1 MNYYT
6 RSTKFGNIT
15 LVEDRGFLVSLIF
28 GDISDGIK
36 SKKVKFSKFLKNFMS
51 ETIEAAF
58 LELDEYFAGK
68 RKEFD
73 VPMNP
78 SGTSFQ
84 QKVWSSLI
92 SVPYGRVASYKDI
105 AERIGN
111 SKAGRAVGMA
121 NNKNKIPIFIPCHR
135 IVSADGSMGGY
146 ADGVEIKQ
154 KLLELEKQFS

>member
-6 RSTKFGNIT
+6 KLTKFGNIT
-15 LVEDRGFLVSLIF
+15 LVEDKGFLVALTF
-28 GDISDGIK
+28 GDINDGIK
-36 SKKVKFSKFLKNFMS
+36 SKKVKFSKFLKKFMS
-51 ETIEAAF
+51 AAIEIAF
-58 LELDEYFAGK
+58 LELEEYFDGK

-84 QKVWSSLI
+84 QKVWSFLI
-92 SVPYGRVASYKDI
+92 SVPYGSVATYKDI

-111 SKAGRAVGMA
+111 SNASRAVGMA

-135 IVSADGSMGGY
+135 VVSADGSMGGY

>member
-6 RSTKFGNIT
+6 RPTKFGNIT

-51 ETIEAAF
+51 ETLETAF
-58 LELDEYFAGK
+58 FELDEYFDGK
-68 RKEFD
+68 RKIFD

-78 SGTSFQ
+78 GGTSFQ

-92 SVPYGRVASYKDI
+92 SVPYGMVASYKDI
-105 AERIGN
+105 AEKIGN
-111 SKAGRAVGMA
+111 SNACRAVGMA

-135 IVSADGSMGGY
+135 VVSADGSMGGY
-146 ADGVEIKQ
+146 ADGVGIKQ